1 MNFLLMTCAF
11 AETFLLWFLAGL
23 IRESRRLAPR
33 KGKADRTRSGPSSRR
48 EGPILTM
55 SSGTTQE
62 ETTEKTLGQ
71 RIALMATDASPY
83 TLPLHGQEKWRSDL
97 CK

>member
-1 MNFLLMTCAF
+1 
-11 AETFLLWFLAGL
+11 
-23 IRESRRLAPR
+23 
-33 KGKADRTRSGPSSRR
+33 
-48 EGPILTM
+48 M